1 MRTFK
6 EIKKIIQAHKIEMI
20 DKYHVSKIGIFG
32 SYARNE
38 QSKKSDLDILVDFKT
53 PVGLFKQAG
62 LWNYLDNITK
72 MKTDMVCFKKIRP
85 ELKKNIL
92 HEVVYL

>member
-1 MRTFK
+1 MKTLK
-6 EIKKIIQAHKIEMI
+6 EIKKILTEHKPELKE
-20 DKYHVSKIGIFG
+20 KYQVNKIGIFG

-38 QSKKSDLDILVDFKT
+38 QSKKSDLDILVDFKN